1 MENCAEMP
9 ILSDIGGIILE
20 IDSPYKI
27 KRPPQLRWA
36 MVRFPEDLILACFA
50 QRQEADHH

>member
-9 ILSDIGGIILE
+9 ILLDIRGITLE
-20 IDSPYKI
+20 NDSLHKI
-27 KRPPQLRWA
+27 KRPPHLRWA

-50 QRQEADHH
+50 QRLEADHH